1 MLMCCFCCFLRII
14 MMFIYLET
22 AFDSETETG
31 LEGIKFIMYILFS
44 RWIPFFGLAS
54 MMVYVTSRAVQGS
67 ERSVFSGD
75 TDDTDG
81 EGEVG
86 LVSGEFPGKHGPSR
100 IDGAINMDPD
110 PGSETEDKILG

>member
-1 MLMCCFCCFLRII
+1 MLMCCICCFLRII

-22 AFDSETETG
+22 IFDSETETG
-31 LEGIKFIMYILFS
+31 LEGIKFIIYILFS

-54 MMVYVTSRAVQGS
+54 MMVYVTSRVVKES
-67 ERSVFSGD
+67 DLPPSFLSGG

-86 LVSGEFPGKHGPSR
+86 LVSGH
-100 IDGAINMDPD
+100 AINMDP
-110 PGSETEDKILG
+110 SEKEDKIFR